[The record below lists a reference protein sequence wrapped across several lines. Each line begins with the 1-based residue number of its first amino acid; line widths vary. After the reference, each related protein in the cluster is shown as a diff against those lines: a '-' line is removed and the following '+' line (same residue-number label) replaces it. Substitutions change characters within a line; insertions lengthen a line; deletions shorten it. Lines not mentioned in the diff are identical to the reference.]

1 MTTEPTAAV
10 NDGLALG
17 EAVKAATLSTP
28 EYRQCP
34 HPVYKVLR
42 EQAPVARLTPRHGV
56 DTYLITRYED
66 AHAALAD
73 PRIGKDMHE
82 AIDLYHALFG
92 DACETLD
99 DNLLFAD
106 PPRHTR
112 LRHIAKTAFT
122 PRHVKDLRPHIE
134 ELANELLDRCP
145 TDEPV
150 DLMKAF
156 ALPLPVMVI
165 CELLGIVGVER
176 TEVLKWFSVVTR
188 SRFSKDMKEDLVE
201 AEHWLRDYFTEH
213 IRCTRANPTDDFLTV
228 LVQTRHEEEPLTD
241 DELVSMIW
249 VLLFAGHKTT
259 TLQIGNSVFNLLTHP
274 EQLRAL
280 QENREL
286 LPQAIEELLRFEG
299 SVETSTF
306 RYALEDVEIG
316 GTLIPQ
322 GAIVQIALTAANRD
336 PEKFPAPD
344 TLDITREHLQREHL
358 GFGFGP
364 HFCLGAPLARLELEI
379 CLTALLDRFPDMV
392 LALPDSEAGDWL
404 KGPFPAFR
412 GLEKLPVAL
421 DPSRTVDDW
430 TAPAPGRG
438 A

>member
-1 MTTEPTAAV
+1 MSDGVPLDVAVAAV
-10 NDGLALG
+10 TKGA
-17 EAVKAATLSTP
+17 P
-28 EYRQCP
+28 EYRSCP
-34 HPVYKVLR
+34 YPYYRSLR
-42 EQAPVARLTPRHGV
+42 EQAPVARLDPAHGMP
-56 DTYLITRYED
+56 TYLITRYEE

-92 DACETLD
+92 DACEGLD

-112 LRHIAKTAFT
+112 LRQIAKAAFT
-122 PRHVKDLRPHIE
+122 PRHVKVLRPHIQ
-134 ELANELLDRCP
+134 ELADDLLDRCP

-150 DLMKAF
+150 DLMTAF

-165 CELLGIVGVER
+165 CELLGIVGEER
-176 TEVLKWFSVVTR
+176 VEVLKWFGQVTR
-188 SRFSKDMKEDLVE
+188 SRFSRDMKDQLAE
-201 AEHWLRDYFTEH
+201 AEHWLWDYFH
-213 IRCTRANPTDDFLTV
+213 GLVHRTRENPTDDFLSL
-228 LVQTRHEEEPLTD
+228 LVETDHEDGPLED

-259 TLQIGNSVFNLLTHP
+259 TLQIGNCVYNLLTHP
-274 EQLRAL
+274 EQLKLL

-286 LPQAIEELLRFEG
+286 MPQAIEELQRFEG

-316 GTLIPQ
+316 GTTIPK
-322 GAIVQIALTAANRD
+322 GSIVQIALSAANRD

-344 TLDITREHLQREHL
+344 TLDITRDHLQSTHV
-358 GFGFGP
+358 GFGYGA
-364 HFCLGAPLARLELEI
+364 HYCLGAPLARLELEI

-392 LALPDSEAGDWL
+392 LALPDAHDGDWL

-430 TAPAPGRG
+430 TAPEPA